1 MAWMNQNTSGLDK
14 PMFLCEYAHA
24 MGNAIGNLHEYWD
37 VIEHSDATIG
47 GCIWDWVDQAIYEP
61 RELKKGIKK
70 LRTGYD
76 FPGPHQGN
84 FCSNGVIP
92 ATREE
97 SPKLKEVKAAYQY
110 VKLRLDH
117 MNTATGIATV
127 SLDNQY
133 VFRNLNEFSLR
144 YELLS
149 DGHVTKA
156 KTVKLADTKPGA
168 TCTLSLKLP
177 KVKAA
182 DGSKERLLTLRLLE
196 NNAGSCHKGR
206 RLRGRGSCISAR
218 R

>member
-1 MAWMNQNTSGLDK
+1 MWSLGNEAGNGENFRACYDEAKRLDSRPVHYEGTRGGNSYGGGRFSDFYSKMYPGMAWMNQNTSGLDK

-133 VFRNLNEFSLR
+133 V
-144 YELLS
+144 
-149 DGHVTKA
+149 
-156 KTVKLADTKPGA
+156 
-168 TCTLSLKLP
+168 LP
-177 KVKAA
+177 DKK
-182 DGSKERLLTLRLLE
+182 
-196 NNAGSCHKGR
+196 
-206 RLRGRGSCISAR
+206 
-218 R
+218 